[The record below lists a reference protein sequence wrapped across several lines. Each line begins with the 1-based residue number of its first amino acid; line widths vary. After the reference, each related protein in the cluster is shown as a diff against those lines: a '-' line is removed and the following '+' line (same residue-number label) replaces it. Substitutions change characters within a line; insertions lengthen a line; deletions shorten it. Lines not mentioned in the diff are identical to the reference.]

1 MNTPS
6 KQSKI
11 VQNSSQKLEGGRVE
25 SIPLAS
31 ACKEDGVLMF
41 LAIMGVSISR
51 GVWDSCQ
58 TAPYMVG
65 RGSA

>member
-1 MNTPS
+1 M
-6 KQSKI
+6 
-11 VQNSSQKLEGGRVE
+11 E
-25 SIPLAS
+25 SIPLVS

-51 GVWDSCQ
+51 GVPDSCR